1 MDLCLQSVRE
11 ADREDMDM
19 SMDTTE
25 KALEEEWVCQRQTDV
40 AVKVW
45 WALED
50 IDRWVGRI
58 RIFVSWNK

>member
-45 WALED
+45 
-50 IDRWVGRI
+50 
-58 RIFVSWNK
+58 